1 MTHSEDQARLITAK
15 RPSLAERICDY
26 IHLSDIEQ
34 LATFTETLLAEIFNI
49 PREKLCKRFERKLQK
64 TLDTFLL
71 EQKLFYVS
79 IRISKREC
87 NAINLPELSFQL
99 GFPSYLEFV
108 ERFSKWL
115 GITPQRYVEIEEES
129 AAEQGQVNNELK
141 QDEYP

>member
-64 TLDTFLL
+64 PLETFLW
-71 EQKLFYVS
+71 EQRLLYVG

-87 NAINLPELSFQL
+87 NAINLPELSLKL

-108 ERFSKWL
+108 ERFMEWL
-115 GITPQRYVEIEEES
+115 RIDPKRYIEIMEES
-129 AAEQGQVNNELK
+129 AEEQGQVNNKLK
-141 QDEYP
+141 TI

>member
-64 TLDTFLL
+64 TLDAFLW
-71 EQKLFYVS
+71 EQRLFYVG

-87 NAINLPELSFQL
+87 NAINLPELTLKL

-108 ERFSKWL
+108 ERFMEWL
-115 GITPQRYVEIEEES
+115 RIDPKRYIEIMEES
-129 AAEQGQVNNELK
+129 AEEQGQVNNKLK
-141 QDEYP
+141 TI